1 MGGFNRNASE
11 LYING
16 ARRPQLPSLHIV
28 IVLLVAAARSFSL
41 LPVGLSFVFNHP
53 TMTEVGSHSSQV
65 MREVGSHLSQVT
77 AASPSAGWS
86 PEWLSLVVLE
96 YKSD

>member
-1 MGGFNRNASE
+1 
-11 LYING
+11 
-16 ARRPQLPSLHIV
+16 
-28 IVLLVAAARSFSL
+28 
-41 LPVGLSFVFNHP
+41 
-53 TMTEVGSHSSQV
+53 MTEVGSHSSQV